1 MKQPLWRWFPD
12 AIARAPAS
20 IHAKLLT
27 AFLAIV
33 GLLMIVG
40 AVSLAELGRV
50 NQRSEDLVQLQ
61 RKIAAYRQ
69 IQQDTTAQL
78 YSVASALLVPQEQ
91 TLDATLRQLN
101 QFGYDLDRLQFV
113 AKDEVEIFG
122 RVRTDYEAFI
132 AVVAEVVE
140 LIRAGKVVQG
150 REAQIGRA
158 GPLAERLE
166 RLTNELVNKAE
177 ADMVARADEGQAGY
191 ITSLRLV
198 VAFALGSV
206 LLALGLGYS
215 ISWSLIAPV
224 RQMGERFNQIAAGD
238 FANQLVVPNR
248 DELGELAGHLNRM
261 SDELGQLYRQIEAA
275 NRHKSEFLANMSH
288 ELRTPLN
295 AIIGFSEVL
304 IEKMFG
310 EVNDKQ
316 LEYLRDIHSS
326 GHHLLTLIN
335 DILDL
340 SKIEAGRMDLEL
352 ASFDLGELL
361 DSATML
367 VRERAGRH
375 GLTLALDLTEG
386 LGEWVADQRK
396 VKQVVINLLS
406 NAVKFTPA
414 GGSVTVRARRL
425 DGSVEI
431 AVIDTGVGIAA
442 DQQALVF
449 EEFRQAAGDHLRKS
463 EGTGLGLA
471 LAKRFVE
478 LHGGTIRV
486 ESAPGRGSTFA
497 FMLPVRTVEVVS

>member
-1 MKQPLWRWFPD
+1 M
-12 AIARAPAS
+12 ARAPATL
-20 IHAKLLT
+20 HTKLLV

-33 GLLMIVG
+33 GLLLAISV
-40 AVSLAELGRV
+40 VSLAELGRL
-50 NQRSEDLVQLQ
+50 NQRAEDFVNLQ

-69 IQQDTTAQL
+69 IQHSTTSQL
-78 YSVASALLVPQEQ
+78 YSVATAMLAPDAAA
-91 TLDATLRQLN
+91 LDATLRQLN

-113 AKDEVEIFG
+113 AQDEVELLQ
-122 RVRTDYEAFI
+122 RVRVEYEGFTA
-132 AVVAEVVE
+132 AVSEVIE
-140 LIRAGKVVQG
+140 LIRAGKVAEG
-150 REAQIGRA
+150 RSAQIERA

-177 ADMVARADEGQAGY
+177 ADMLARIDDSHAGY
-191 ITSLRLV
+191 LASLRWV
-198 VAFALGSV
+198 VGFALGSIV
-206 LLALGLGYS
+206 LALGLGYS
-215 ISWSLIAPV
+215 ISWSLIGPL
-224 RQMGERFNQIAAGD
+224 RQMGERFDSIAAGD
-238 FANQLVVPNR
+238 FTNQVVVPNR
-248 DELGELAGHLNRM
+248 DELGALAGNLNHM
-261 SDELGQLYRQIEAA
+261 SQELGRLYGQIEAA

-304 IEKMFG
+304 LEKMFG
-310 EVNDKQ
+310 ELNDKQ
-316 LEYLRDIHSS
+316 LDYLRDIHGS

-340 SKIEAGRMDLEL
+340 SKIEAGRMELEL
-352 ASFDLGELL
+352 GSFDLHELL
-361 DSATML
+361 DSANML
-367 VRERAGRH
+367 VRERASRH
-375 GLTLALDLTEG
+375 GLSLALDVADG
-386 LGEWVADQRK
+386 LGEWVADERK

-414 GGSVTVRARRL
+414 GGSVTLRARRVG
-425 DGSVEI
+425 DAVEI

-478 LHGGTIRV
+478 LHGGTLRV
-486 ESAPGRGSTFA
+486 ESELGRGSTFA
-497 FMLPVRTVEVVS
+497 FMLPQRTVETAS